1 MTKNVLFFLSNI
13 SLPIPP
19 LFYIFLQRLKKYAN
33 GFTLIIKLSVLK
45 NKTASL
51 LKKGGDGLLLSI
63 SLIFG
68 LFAFSAV
75 QAENAGGCLKVTES
89 CEAYQSFRKQTNPG
103 DIKIKAGER
112 YQILE
117 RSRKSKA
124 FRIQIKGIK
133 RPARWVAAKCGEVL
147 TSCDSDASKSN
158 ESDKTTTTAAS
169 TAKKSFGQRLKSI
182 FKRKKKT
189 PQYLLALSWQPTFCE
204 GHSRKKECRTQSKNR
219 YDASHWSLHG
229 LWPQP
234 RGNAYCNVSDMD
246 KGIDRNKR
254 WHLLAPVKLSQK
266 TAMEL
271 ALVMPGASSNL
282 QRHEWIKHGTCYGS
296 DAEDYYSDAI
306 KLTKAVNNSI
316 VGKLFNRGVGKRVT
330 LKQVRAHF
338 DKAFGKG
345 AGSKVDMRCDRRGRV
360 SELWIN
366 LKGEIDDDTTLAS
379 LLKDSIRAGSTC
391 FKGVIDPANR

>member
-1 MTKNVLFFLSNI
+1 MIKNTTIRNNKRNLVSYIMMTSLLIPTPPIFKHFYPYYKKIVKNRGGGYKVAVAFFVLLNVLPF
-13 SLPIPP
+13 SL
-19 LFYIFLQRLKKYAN
+19 
-33 GFTLIIKLSVLK
+33 
-45 NKTASL
+45 
-51 LKKGGDGLLLSI
+51 
-63 SLIFG
+63 
-68 LFAFSAV
+68 
-75 QAENAGGCLKVTES
+75 AEAKNAGGCLKVTQR

-103 DIKIKAGER
+103 DVEIKEGEL
-112 YQILE
+112 YPILE

-124 FRIQIKGIK
+124 YRINIKGIK
-133 RPARWVAAKCGEVL
+133 RSARWVSGKCGEVL
-147 TSCDSDASKSN
+147 SSCDAQSTQAMQSQAQIKLSK
-158 ESDKTTTTAAS
+158 K
-169 TAKKSFGQRLKSI
+169 AKLTRYSKN
-182 FKRKKKT
+182 KKNRKT
-189 PQYLLALSWQPTFCE
+189 PQYLFALSWQPTFCE
-204 GHSRKKECRTQSKNR
+204 GHSRKKECRTQTKNR

-234 RGNAYCNVSDMD
+234 RSNAYCGVSDMD

-266 TAMEL
+266 TALEL
-271 ALVMPGASSNL
+271 ALIMPGASSNL

-306 KLTKAVNNSI
+306 RLTKAVNNSI

-345 AGSKVDMRCDRRGRV
+345 AGDKVDMRCDRKGRV

-366 LKGEIDDDTTLAS
+366 LKGEIEDETELSS
-379 LLKDSIRAGSTC
+379 LLKNSIRAGSSC
-391 FKGVIDPANR
+391 FTGLIDPANR

>member
-1 MTKNVLFFLSNI
+1 MLMKNSFLA
-13 SLPIPP
+13 SLTTPP
-19 LFYIFLQRLKKYAN
+19 LFYIFLLM
-33 GFTLIIKLSVLK
+33 
-45 NKTASL
+45 SL
-51 LKKGGDGLLLSI
+51 
-63 SLIFG
+63 
-68 LFAFSAV
+68 FSFSSA

-103 DIKIKAGER
+103 DITIKEGER

-124 FRIQIKGIK
+124 YRITIKGIK
-133 RPARWVAAKCGEVL
+133 KPARWVAAKCGEVL
-147 TSCDSDASKSN
+147 TSC
-158 ESDKTTTTAAS
+158 ESKTTTSNNTS
-169 TAKKSFGQRLKSI
+169 QNISKPKKSLGQKIKSV

-204 GHSRKKECRTQSKNR
+204 GHSRKKECRSQTKNR

-234 RGNAYCNVSDMD
+234 RSNAYCNVNDID

-296 DAEDYYSDAI
+296 NAEDYYSDAI
-306 KLTKAVNNSI
+306 NLTKAVNNSI

-345 AGSKVDMRCDRRGRV
+345 AGSKVDMRCDKKGRV

-366 LKGEIDDDTTLAS
+366 LKGEILDDTKLSS
-379 LLKDSIRAGSTC
+379 LLENSIRAGSSC

>member
-1 MTKNVLFFLSNI
+1 MKNTFLDTLTTPPFFSTFLSLL
-13 SLPIPP
+13 SSR
-19 LFYIFLQRLKKYAN
+19 FKKY
-33 GFTLIIKLSVLK
+33 V
-45 NKTASL
+45 
-51 LKKGGDGLLLSI
+51 KKGGGGLALLLLSLLPL
-63 SLIFG
+63 S
-68 LFAFSAV
+68 SAY
-75 QAENAGGCLKVTES
+75 AENAGGCLKVTQS

-103 DIKIKAGER
+103 DIAIKEGDL
-112 YQILE
+112 YPILE

-124 FRIQIKGIK
+124 FRIHIKGIK
-133 RPARWVAAKCGEVL
+133 KPARWVSGKCGEVL
-147 TSCDSDASKSN
+147 TSCDSTTSSASTSSNAQKASKKH
-158 ESDKTTTTAAS
+158 ETT
-169 TAKKSFGQRLKSI
+169 KKSFSQKLKSV
-182 FKRKKKT
+182 FKRKKKA
-189 PQYLLALSWQPTFCE
+189 PEYLFALSWQPTFCE
-204 GHSRKKECRTQSKNR
+204 SHSRKKECRTQTKNR

-234 RGNAYCNVSDMD
+234 RSNAYCNVSNTD

-254 WHLLAPVKLSQK
+254 WHLLEPVKLSRK
-266 TAMEL
+266 TAIEL

-345 AGSKVDMRCDRRGRV
+345 AGDKVDMRCDKKGRV

-366 LKGEIDDDTTLAS
+366 LKGEILDDTKLSS
-379 LLKDSIRAGSTC
+379 LLKDSLRAGSSC

>member
-1 MTKNVLFFLSNI
+1 MKNNSFYAI
-13 SLPIPP
+13 PTPP
-19 LFYIFLQRLKKYAN
+19 LFNTFLSFERKYA
-33 GFTLIIKLSVLK
+33 
-45 NKTASL
+45 
-51 LKKGGDGLLLSI
+51 KKGGGGLLFFTAL
-63 SLIFG
+63 
-68 LFAFSAV
+68 LFLPFSFV
-75 QAENAGGCLKVTES
+75 QAENAGGCLKVTET

-103 DIKIKAGER
+103 KIEIKEGDL
-112 YQILE
+112 YPILE

-124 FRIQIKGIK
+124 FRIHIKGIK
-133 RPARWVAAKCGEVL
+133 KSARWVSGKCGEVL
-147 TSCDSDASKSN
+147 TSCDSKTATSSRNNNRDDKSKG
-158 ESDKTTTTAAS
+158 DI
-169 TAKKSFGQRLKSI
+169 KKSFGQKIKSV
-182 FKRKKKT
+182 FKRKKKV
-189 PQYLLALSWQPTFCE
+189 PEYLLALTWQPAFCE
-204 GHSRKKECRTQSKNR
+204 THSRKKECRTQTRNR

-234 RGNAYCNVSDMD
+234 RSNTYCNVSDMD

-271 ALVMPGASSNL
+271 ALTMPGASSNL

-345 AGSKVDMRCDRRGRV
+345 SGNKVDMRCDKKGRV

-366 LKGEIDDDTTLAS
+366 LKGEILDDTKLSS
-379 LLKDSIRAGSTC
+379 LLENSIRAGSSC

>member
-1 MTKNVLFFLSNI
+1 MKNRSFYSIPTPPFFSAFLS
-13 SLPIPP
+13 
-19 LFYIFLQRLKKYAN
+19 LKVKY
-33 GFTLIIKLSVLK
+33 V
-45 NKTASL
+45 
-51 LKKGGDGLLLSI
+51 KKGGDGLLLFI
-63 SLIFG
+63 AL
-68 LFAFSAV
+68 LFLPFSFAE
-75 QAENAGGCLKVTES
+75 AENAGGCLKVTET

-103 DIKIKAGER
+103 NVEIKEGER

-124 FRIQIKGIK
+124 FRIHIKGIK
-133 RPARWVAAKCGEVL
+133 KSARWVSGKCGEVL
-147 TSCDSDASKSN
+147 TSCDADTTTASSSDKKRGDNHN
-158 ESDKTTTTAAS
+158 ESDTGKGNS
-169 TAKKSFGQRLKSI
+169 KKSFTQKLKSV
-182 FKRKKKT
+182 FKRKKKA
-189 PQYLLALSWQPTFCE
+189 PEYLLALSWQAAFCE
-204 GHSRKKECRTQSKNR
+204 THSRKKECRTQTRNR

-234 RGNAYCNVSDMD
+234 RANAYCNVSNMD

-296 DAEDYYSDAI
+296 SAEDYYSDAI

-345 AGSKVDMRCDRRGRV
+345 AGDKVDMRCDKKGRV

-366 LKGEIDDDTTLAS
+366 LKGEILDDTKLSS
-379 LLKDSIRAGSTC
+379 LLENSLRAGSSC
-391 FKGVIDPANR
+391 FKGIIDPANR

>member
-1 MTKNVLFFLSNI
+1 MKNNTFFL
-13 SLPIPP
+13 IPTPACFHTFIFGSVMP
-19 LFYIFLQRLKKYAN
+19 L
-33 GFTLIIKLSVLK
+33 LIISFLTTSV
-45 NKTASL
+45 A
-51 LKKGGDGLLLSI
+51 
-63 SLIFG
+63 
-68 LFAFSAV
+68 
-75 QAENAGGCLKVTES
+75 QAENAGGCLSVSKT

-103 DIKIKAGER
+103 DVQIKEGER

-124 FRIQIKGIK
+124 FRIHIKGIK
-133 RPARWVAAKCGEVL
+133 RPARWVAGKCGKVL
-147 TSCDSDASKSN
+147 TSCDVTNNTENEANAASK
-158 ESDKTTTTAAS
+158 TADSSKKIKLRKQAKFTQFS
-169 TAKKSFGQRLKSI
+169 KKSKNR
-182 FKRKKKT
+182 KT
-189 PQYLLALSWQPTFCE
+189 PEYLLALTWQPAFCE
-204 GHSRKKECRTQSKNR
+204 THSRKKECRSQTKNR

-234 RGNAYCNVSDMD
+234 RSNAYCNVSATD

-254 WHLLAPVKLSQK
+254 WHLLDPVKLSQK

-296 DAEDYYSDAI
+296 NAEDYYSDSI
-306 KLTKAVNNSI
+306 KLTKAVNKSI
-316 VGKLFNRGVGKRVT
+316 VGKLFNRGVGKQVT

-345 AGSKVDMRCDRRGRV
+345 AGSKVNMRCDRGGRV

-366 LKGEIDDDTTLAS
+366 LKGEILDDTKLSS
-379 LLKDSIRAGSTC
+379 LLKNSIKAGSSC